1 LLPVPPIDPIKPIN
15 KCNWVAKRIDLPGI
29 HTYLPSLEIAQP
41 EAQKGGPQRCFHQN
55 GIGAAKVTIHSAS
68 KNLSSF
74 EARACSVTALEVLET
89 GCSVVGGGLLAQC
102 SDDGSLPWLFDRN
115 WESGLVCRHRIEARG
130 IPMLYKK
137 INIDLIVP
145 ADEAEAVIA
154 GLNASLDVLEE
165 KQTLFGGGIEAA
177 DVEHRGTRKRSALA
191 HTLAAGET
199 VAGAVK
205 IAREHV
211 KSAFRAVI

>member
-1 LLPVPPIDPIKPIN
+1 
-15 KCNWVAKRIDLPGI
+15 
-29 HTYLPSLEIAQP
+29 
-41 EAQKGGPQRCFHQN
+41 
-55 GIGAAKVTIHSAS
+55 
-68 KNLSSF
+68 
-74 EARACSVTALEVLET
+74 
-89 GCSVVGGGLLAQC
+89 
-102 SDDGSLPWLFDRN
+102 
-115 WESGLVCRHRIEARG
+115 
-130 IPMLYKK
+130 MLYKK

-165 KQTLFGGGIEAA
+165 KQTLFGGGIEAV

-191 HTLAAGET
+191 HTLTAAET

-211 KSAFRAVI
+211 KSAIRAVI